1 MITNTMIT
9 YINEKLNSL
18 TKGKNPNFGAN
29 ESATEAPTEG
39 ILVVLTKGKNMESFA
54 SYDEIL
60 ASSTV
65 LGKDDVDIF
74 TVEGKTINVINI
86 PYSETISINKGTA
99 TGFAIVKVENSN
111 LIQADITGSDVKV
124 TPYKKYIIN
133 ATSAAADDVIN
144 YKILFS
150 GELGTEQPIEVN
162 NSFSLS
168 NIKITFNS

>member
-1 MITNTMIT
+1 MITNTMVEH
-9 YINEKLNSL
+9 INEKLNNL

-29 ESATEAPTEG
+29 APAASAPAEG
-39 ILVVLTKGKNMESFA
+39 ILVVLTKGKSLESFA

-65 LGKDDVDIF
+65 LGKDDADIF
-74 TVEGKTINVINI
+74 TVEGKTIDVINI

-99 TGFAIVKVENSN
+99 TGFAIVQVQGSN
-111 LIQADITGSDVKV
+111 LIQADITGSDVEV

-133 ATSAAADDVIN
+133 ATSAAADDVVN

-150 GELGTEQPIEVN
+150 GALNTDQPIEEN

-168 NIKITFNS
+168 NIKITFN

>member
-1 MITNTMIT
+1 MITSEMVKHIQGT
-9 YINEKLNSL
+9 LNSL

-29 ESATEAPTEG
+29 EPADGAPTEG
-39 ILVVLTKGKNMESFA
+39 ILVVLTKGKNLESFA

-74 TVEGKTINVINI
+74 SIEDKTINVINI

-99 TGFAIVKVENSN
+99 TGFAIVKVESSN
-111 LIQADITGSDVKV
+111 LIQADITGSDVEV

-150 GELGTEQPIEVN
+150 GALNTDQPIEEN

-168 NIKITFNS
+168 NIKITFN

>member
-1 MITNTMIT
+1 MITNTMVEH
-9 YINEKLNSL
+9 INEKLNSL

-29 ESATEAPTEG
+29 APADEIPAEG
-39 ILVVLTKGKNMESFA
+39 ILVVLTKGKNMESFT
-54 SYDEIL
+54 SYNEIL

-99 TGFAIVKVENSN
+99 TGFAIVKVESSN
-111 LIQADITGSDVKV
+111 LVQADITGSDVAV

-133 ATSAAADDVIN
+133 ATSDAAGDVVN

-150 GELGTEQPIEVN
+150 GELSTEQPIEVN

-168 NIKITFNS
+168 NIKITFN

>member
-1 MITNTMIT
+1 MVEH
-9 YINEKLNSL
+9 INEKLNSL

-29 ESATEAPTEG
+29 APAAEVPTEG
-39 ILVVLTKGKNMESFA
+39 ILVVLTKGKNMESFT

-74 TVEGKTINVINI
+74 TVAGKTINVINI

-99 TGFAIVKVENSN
+99 TGFAIVKVESSN
-111 LIQADITGSDVKV
+111 LIQVDITGSDVEV

-150 GELGTEQPIEVN
+150 GALNTDQPIEEN

-168 NIKITFNS
+168 NIKITFN

>member
-1 MITNTMIT
+1 MITNTMVEH
-9 YINEKLNSL
+9 INEKLNSL

-29 ESATEAPTEG
+29 EPAVEAPTEG

-65 LGKDDVDIF
+65 LGKDNVDIF
-74 TVEGKTINVINI
+74 TVEGKTIKVINI

-99 TGFAIVKVENSN
+99 TGFAIVKVESSN

-150 GELGTEQPIEVN
+150 GALNTDQPIEEN

-168 NIKITFNS
+168 NIKITFN

>member
-1 MITNTMIT
+1 MITSEMVKHIQGT
-9 YINEKLNSL
+9 LNSL
-18 TKGKNPNFGAN
+18 TKGKNLNFGVN
-29 ESATEAPTEG
+29 ETATEAPTEG
-39 ILVVLTKGKNMESFA
+39 ILVVLTKDKNMESFT

-65 LGKDDVDIF
+65 LGKADVDIF

-99 TGFAIVKVENSN
+99 TGFAIVKVESSN
-111 LIQADITGSDVKV
+111 LIQADITGSDVAV

-133 ATSAAADDVIN
+133 ATSAAADDVVN

-150 GELGTEQPIEVN
+150 GALNTDQPIEEN

-168 NIKITFNS
+168 NIKITFN